1 MVDGYEA
8 EEGNGVCGLGLLMR
22 LRIRR
27 ANGME

>member
-8 EEGNGVCGLGLLMR
+8 EGGNGVCGLELLMR

-27 ANGME
+27 TNGME